1 MIGYV
6 LIGTFPWYVMEC
18 KLSYTNYPRIH
29 EISLL
34 KFVISKL
41 GRESKRKEIYISQK
55 SAHHLPYCLPLF
67 VFLMVISSLKKTAYS
82 SVIIH
87 SISDDKVIF
96 HYQKSE
102 TSIILH
108 LSRPLNM
115 AEKQL

>member
-18 KLSYTNYPRIH
+18 KLSHTNYPRIH

-41 GRESKRKEIYISQK
+41 GRGSIHIPKVCT
-55 SAHHLPYCLPLF
+55 PPPL
-67 VFLMVISSLKKTAYS
+67 LSPSMMLISSLKKTAYS

>member
-18 KLSYTNYPRIH
+18 KLSHTNYPRIH

-41 GRESKRKEIYISQK
+41 GQGSKRKRNIHIPK
-55 SAHHLPYCLPLF
+55 VCTPPPL
-67 VFLMVISSLKKTAYS
+67 LSPSMMLISSLKKTAYS